1 MLRLFFRTDRVNF
14 SMVGPTTSRFF
25 TRFSDA
31 ANEVVE
37 ARMFMGIH
45 FRFADTA
52 ARSQGNACRDDGS
65 TRVSC
70 GRSTATSSI
79 SSGRSTAFE
88 DLDLA
93 DEDDGQDDDD
103 AE

>member
-14 SMVGPTTSRFF
+14 SMIGPTTSRFF

-31 ANEVVE
+31 AKEVVE

-45 FRFADTA
+45 FRFADEA
-52 ARSQGNACRDDGS
+52 ARSRAMRVGRWAYTHFLRSLDGDEFDFVRTLDS
-65 TRVSC
+65 
-70 GRSTATSSI
+70 
-79 SSGRSTAFE
+79 FE
-88 DLDLA
+88 DLGLA